1 MVFVVAAAWS
11 VVWRLAV
18 RGCRRHGWRCAPA
31 GLLLALLGPS
41 LAFADIP
48 SWLPHYDLSMR
59 LKVAEHRV
67 VVCERVTWTNHDAR
81 PAANLVFNAHSHY
94 AIPSDQ
100 LGLNAKTLEILRLAP
115 SDAIDLN
122 GPPLQVQKVCLVSE
136 GGASEAAS
144 RVALP
149 FLFRPDNAT
158 ALEISLPSDVHQ
170 DEHVTVELTF
180 TLRLPQRQG
189 RWGQWEGVT
198 FLAQWLP
205 VLAFYDDQ
213 GWQPTPFIPWHQPF
227 FNEAGI
233 YTAHIV
239 LPAVEKLA
247 CSGSVVG
254 EKDLGNGWRE
264 VEVSAAGVRDFA
276 VLSSAR
282 FQEFTGQVGSV
293 CIHCFAFPEHEFY
306 ARRMLRIVAEALP
319 VYQRWFGPYAYPNF
333 SVVESYFGW
342 NGNECGGL
350 VMIDARIFGMP
361 HRAYKFVDELVSHEL
376 CHQWWYNV
384 VGTNGYAETWMDEG
398 LAVYF
403 SHRLMDSKYGKNNTL
418 VALPGGLEWLPNIHR
433 EDYRYTT
440 MVGSLARGE
449 ASPTVQD
456 LPRFK
461 NLVRLMAMTYDR
473 GGKIVG
479 MIEDRL
485 GEDGFFD
492 FMSLVYAKY
501 QYRILR
507 VADFQRELEAYTGRS
522 WQAFFDN
529 WLYGKGMTDWS
540 VEKVNVEEW
549 SQTSGRWQAQS
560 WLPFHFDRNLLA
572 AVKGEP
578 AASPPRC
585 RVTVLLHQ
593 KGEYMEQTVVGFS
606 LDGSQ
611 NYQVRVPVLPQ
622 VPVLQLEDPPA
633 RVEMLPGNRVRVEVE
648 LPCEPTQVTVDPDE
662 VLLDRNPTNNNWKAR
677 VRWRP
682 TPLYT
687 QLEEVDLT
695 NAYDRWNIIFGPWV
709 FDSTY
714 TDPWYTRSPMAG
726 LRAGAYRTQDFSG
739 GAYVAYRSNDRNV
752 VAGVDALWDHVL
764 WPERAGRTEYRA
776 EPDHVGRRG
785 RRAGQPSR
793 PFRTLR
799 HAAGKQFLSAA
810 VRVCRDVRGRPEQSA
825 AGAEHAFTG
834 RDPVSSADPRRTAL
848 PHGPLDA
855 VLESGGGHGSG
866 HHLCGGFAALGRTP
880 VLSRGLC
887 PDVVRENLARRVGRQ

>member
-1 MVFVVAAAWS
+1 
-11 VVWRLAV
+11 
-18 RGCRRHGWRCAPA
+18 
-31 GLLLALLGPS
+31 
-41 LAFADIP
+41 
-48 SWLPHYDLSMR
+48 
-59 LKVAEHRV
+59 
-67 VVCERVTWTNHDAR
+67 
-81 PAANLVFNAHSHY
+81 
-94 AIPSDQ
+94 
-100 LGLNAKTLEILRLAP
+100 
-115 SDAIDLN
+115 
-122 GPPLQVQKVCLVSE
+122 
-136 GGASEAAS
+136 
-144 RVALP
+144 
-149 FLFRPDNAT
+149 
-158 ALEISLPSDVHQ
+158 
-170 DEHVTVELTF
+170 
-180 TLRLPQRQG
+180 
-189 RWGQWEGVT
+189 
-198 FLAQWLP
+198 
-205 VLAFYDDQ
+205 
-213 GWQPTPFIPWHQPF
+213 
-227 FNEAGI
+227 
-233 YTAHIV
+233 
-239 LPAVEKLA
+239 
-247 CSGSVVG
+247 
-254 EKDLGNGWRE
+254 
-264 VEVSAAGVRDFA
+264 
-276 VLSSAR
+276 
-282 FQEFTGQVGSV
+282 
-293 CIHCFAFPEHEFY
+293 
-306 ARRMLRIVAEALP
+306 MLRIVAEALP
-319 VYQRWFGPYAYPNF
+319 VYQRWFGPYAYPDF

-361 HRAYKFVDELVSHEL
+361 HRAYKFVDQLVSHEL

-485 GEDGFFD
+485 GEAGFFD

-560 WLPFHFDRNLLA
+560 WLPFHVDRNLLA

-578 AASPPRC
+578 AAGPPRC

-764 WPERAGRTEYRA
+764 WPNAQVGLNIERSLTTWVGEGDERASRAVLFERYVMLPGSSFYLPPFEYVETFEAVQSNPLPEPSTPSPGAIPFHQQSLAGLHYHMDLLTPYWNPEAGMALDTTYA
-776 EPDHVGRRG
+776 EGLPLLGEHRSFQEAYAQMSFVKTLRDVLGVSEKTPFLRWLGDSRLAARLYAAEAIQDDAQIFTLGGGELFRGYDANQRQGSMVWIGSVEWRVPLIQRVDWDVLDHVVGLRNVYG
-785 RRAGQPSR
+785 A
-793 PFRTLR
+793 PFYDVGDAYISGKETGPVAHAVGVGLRIDVAWFSLIERTILR
-799 HAAGKQFLSAA
+799 FDVAKTVNDDTPMQFWF
-810 VRVCRDVRGRPEQSA
+810 G
-825 AGAEHAFTG
+825 
-834 RDPVSSADPRRTAL
+834 
-848 PHGPLDA
+848 LD
-855 VLESGGGHGSG
+855 HP
-866 HHLCGGFAALGRTP
+866 F
-880 VLSRGLC
+880 
-887 PDVVRENLARRVGRQ
+887 